1 MGVVALVGLKN
12 AVSFFTRS
20 SKIQGSMFFFA
31 GFIIIMVGWWMFTL
45 LGFVSQMWGIFLL
58 LRSFLGTIMIYGQS
72 LPIIGGILRSDAVKS
87 VVRILESSEKKG
99 KAKFEV

>member
-1 MGVVALVGLKN
+1 
-12 AVSFFTRS
+12 
-20 SKIQGSMFFFA
+20 MFFFA

-58 LRSFLGTIMIYGQS
+58 FRSFLGTIMIYGQS